1 MCAERNGGK
10 RKVEL
15 HSVPPFFA
23 GEGEGWEVVGSEDP
37 AAVLFPPLPPP
48 PRLLRTN
55 LIFLPS
61 PAFPRISPYTSPQ
74 EKVGSCPTC
83 VRRMCV
89 GRRSGVEMFSG
100 KKTKEEFRRKGEIG
114 LEREGAPSSAVF
126 EVRLSDC
133 AIQLEFS
140 PVSP

>member
-1 MCAERNGGK
+1 MCAERIGGK
-10 RKVEL
+10 GKWNCTP
-15 HSVPPFFA
+15 SSPFFA

-48 PRLLRTN
+48 QLLRTN